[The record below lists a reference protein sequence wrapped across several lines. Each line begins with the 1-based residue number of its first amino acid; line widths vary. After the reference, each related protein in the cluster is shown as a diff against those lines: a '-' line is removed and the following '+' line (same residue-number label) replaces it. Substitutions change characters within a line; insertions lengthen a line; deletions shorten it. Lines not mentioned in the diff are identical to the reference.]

1 MEEMSGAGAAMAR
14 VSSTFAQQS
23 LAPMA
28 IDRQRFSVE
37 LKPGETTFVSW
48 KKLVKDAARTAAA
61 AGNLPSAQSAMAP
74 PPSGAHPALESRIA
88 PPGQPAEAELNEPP
102 SNRFSAVIEKIERL
116 YMVDCVL
123 GLSLFLGIFIDG
135 KHSSDEEE
143 LGDTP
148 DDDQYDTEDSFIDDA
163 DLDEYFE
170 VDKSTTKH
178 NGFFVNRG
186 VLEHMQAIGNNL
198 VSLGRDE
205 PVESPNHPLNK
216 GRKKELKRPRREKD
230 GEHVPNKHAKG
241 NEKMKAGPR
250 SVPSI
255 GNKLSSP
262 SQGVAAIRDHNRDDK
277 LPNQMTLPIVNS
289 EKKSVSS
296 KVKLDTSLTPYVQN
310 MEASIVPIEAKISEA
325 QMTIVSLPSS
335 IDVIHQGSQDKA
347 GSETQSK
354 NLLSGTNEPEKPTK
368 VREKEKNSSHS
379 ISKCSLQ
386 TMKAPSV
393 HLKEGSSGRP
403 KGAMLERAIRE
414 LEMIVAESR
423 PPTMEVQDTD
433 TSSQA
438 VKKRLPREVKQ
449 KLAKVARLAQ
459 SSQGKISEELI
470 QRLMNTLGDRVQL
483 KTLKRNLKEMVELGL
498 SAKQEKHDRF
508 QQIKKEVVEMIRIR
522 APFLNPKDSAQKD
535 ETSATFQGVLSSE
548 EKGAQK
554 RKYSMDDVLENKI
567 CDLYDLYVE
576 GMDEYKG
583 PQIRKLYVEL
593 AELWPNGC
601 MDNHGIKSAVC
612 RAKERKRVHHNR
624 HKDQEKVKRKKLSST
639 SRPEDT
645 FRGDVYSLVQ
655 SRPVQDRK
663 VSDSFQVSSSS
674 NGLISSP
681 TVTNQLL
688 PTFGRSPSSSA
699 NSLPSLDLLK
709 QEKAKVSATAFLEE
723 ARKTMDG
730 IGVKKKVKKSNS
742 GSISTDVRLEKP
754 LSHQIMKEK
763 PKQHKQNLNLP
774 PQS

>member
-1 MEEMSGAGAAMAR
+1 MEEKTSSSAGGATMTMAR
-14 VSSTFAQQS
+14 VSPSSFAQHQQS
-23 LAPMA
+23 LAPTA

-48 KKLVKDAARTAAA
+48 KKLVKDANRNAAA
-61 AGNLPSAQSAMAP
+61 AAANGTLPSPSAVAP

-88 PPGQPAEAELNEPP
+88 PPGQLAESELNEPP

-116 YMVDCVL
+116 YM
-123 GLSLFLGIFIDG
+123 G

-143 LGDTP
+143 LGETP

-186 VLEHMQAIGNNL
+186 VLEHI
-198 VSLGRDE
+198 DE
-205 PVESPNHPLNK
+205 AVESPNHPLNK

-230 GEHVPNKHAKG
+230 SERVPNKHAKG
-241 NEKMKAGPR
+241 NEKMKTGPR
-250 SVPSI
+250 SVPLI

-262 SQGVAAIRDHNRDDK
+262 SQGVAAVRDHNRDEK

-289 EKKSVSS
+289 ERKSVSS
-296 KVKLDTSLTPYVQN
+296 NVKLDPSFTTCVQN
-310 MEASIVPIEAKISEA
+310 REASIVPIEAKNSEA
-325 QMTIVSLPSS
+325 QMTIVSQPSS
-335 IDVIHQGSQDKA
+335 IDVIHLGHQDKA
-347 GSETQSK
+347 GSETHSK
-354 NLLSGTNEPEKPTK
+354 NLLSETNEPEKSTK
-368 VREKEKNSSHS
+368 VRDKEKNGSLSS
-379 ISKCSLQ
+379 SKCSLQ
-386 TMKAPSV
+386 TTKAPSV

-438 VKKRLPREVKQ
+438 VKRRLPREVKQ

-459 SSQGKISEELI
+459 SSHGKISEELI
-470 QRLMNTLGDRVQL
+470 QRLMSTLGDRVQL

-508 QQIKKEVVEMIRIR
+508 QQIKKEVVEMIRTR
-522 APFLNPKDSAQKD
+522 APFLKPKEDKICD
-535 ETSATFQGVLSSE
+535 QGVLSSE

-554 RKYSMDDVLENKI
+554 RKYSMDDVLEDKI

-612 RAKERKRVHHNR
+612 RAKERKRVLYNR
-624 HKDQEKVKRKKLSST
+624 HKRGAVVLCNTLELLSTDTSWLST
-639 SRPEDT
+639 SS
-645 FRGDVYSLVQ
+645 V
-655 SRPVQDRK
+655 
-663 VSDSFQVSSSS
+663 
-674 NGLISSP
+674 
-681 TVTNQLL
+681 
-688 PTFGRSPSSSA
+688 PS
-699 NSLPSLDLLK
+699 
-709 QEKAKVSATAFLEE
+709 
-723 ARKTMDG
+723 
-730 IGVKKKVKKSNS
+730 
-742 GSISTDVRLEKP
+742 
-754 LSHQIMKEK
+754 
-763 PKQHKQNLNLP
+763 
-774 PQS
+774 